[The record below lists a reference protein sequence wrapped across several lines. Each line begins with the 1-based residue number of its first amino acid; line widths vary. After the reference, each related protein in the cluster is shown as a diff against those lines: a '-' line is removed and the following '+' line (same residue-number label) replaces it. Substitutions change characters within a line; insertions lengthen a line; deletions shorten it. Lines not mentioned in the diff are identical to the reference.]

1 MLNLRG
7 SRTHEGLP
15 ISDASP
21 ISVSNKK
28 RWSTLMPWLIALV
41 VIAQLAFL
49 GRLGNAKNATFFHSW
64 PELFRKQHSSSGVKV
79 AGVRNSGIRGLGG
92 HRNSSVETCEEWL
105 EREDTLVYSRDFN
118 KDPIWILIS
127 GDKEDFKTCAVNC
140 SFRSNLSRKADAT
153 FKLPK
158 KSKAPR
164 VHRSMES
171 ASYYEEN
178 NITQARRWIVMTTSL
193 SSDVPV
199 GYFSWAEYDI
209 MAPVIPKSEKALAAA
224 FISNCMASNFRL
236 EALMELEKENIKI
249 DSYGRCHKNRD
260 GRVDKVEILKRYKF
274 SLAFENS
281 NEEDYV
287 TEKFF
292 QSLVAGSVP
301 VVIGAPNIEDFAPS
315 SDSYLHIKDLK
326 DVRSIAEQMKYL
338 AGNPDAYNR
347 LLRWKQEGPTD
358 TFKALVDMAAVH
370 SSCRLCIHIATTIWE
385 KEEKDSDAKKRP
397 LADQTLERRYIPEMS
412 MLDFSLGF
420 LSSYSEKSLKGFTE
434 GVRTPTLKGSGN
446 MTLKALEVAVLT
458 HFKFRKHVPIWKPE
472 RPESLRGGD
481 ELKVHRIYPLGLTQR
496 RALYT
501 FKFKGDADL
510 KNHIENKPCAKFEVI
525 FV

>member
-1 MLNLRG
+1 MPNLRG

-92 HRNSSVETCEEWL
+92 HPNSGVETCEEWL

-140 SFRSNLSRKADAT
+140 SFRSNWSRKADAT

-158 KSKAPR
+158 KSKTPS

-178 NITQARRWIVMTTSL
+178 NITQARRDGFEIVMTTSL

-260 GRVDKVEILKRYKF
+260 ERVDKVEILKRYKF

-292 QSLVAGSVP
+292 QSLVAGSIP

-347 LLRWKQEGPTD
+347 LLRWKHEGPTD

-385 KEEKDSDAKKRP
+385 KEEKDSDSKKRP
-397 LADQTLERRYIPEMS
+397 CKCNKGSETVYHLYVRERGRFEMDS
-412 MLDFSLGF
+412 IF
-420 LSSYSEKSLKGFTE
+420 L
-434 GVRTPTLKGSGN
+434 RSGN

-472 RPESLRGGD
+472 RPEILRGGD

-496 RALYT
+496 QALYT

-510 KNHIENKPCAKFEVI
+510 KNHTENNPCAKFEVI

>member
-49 GRLGNAKNATFFHSW
+49 GRLGSAKNATFFHSW
-64 PELFRKQHSSSGVKV
+64 PELFRKQHSASGVKV

-140 SFRSNLSRKADAT
+140 SFRSNWSRKADAT
-153 FKLPK
+153 FKLSK

-178 NITQARRWIVMTTSL
+178 NITQARRDGFEIVMTTSL

-397 LADQTLERRYIPEMS
+397 C
-412 MLDFSLGF
+412 
-420 LSSYSEKSLKGFTE
+420 KCK
-434 GVRTPTLKGSGN
+434 KGSE
-446 MTLKALEVAVLT
+446 TVYHLYV
-458 HFKFRKHVPIWKPE
+458 RE
-472 RPESLRGGD
+472 RGRFEMDSIFLR
-481 ELKVHRIYPLGLTQR
+481 
-496 RALYT
+496 
-501 FKFKGDADL
+501 
-510 KNHIENKPCAKFEVI
+510 
-525 FV
+525 

>member
-1 MLNLRG
+1 MPKLRG

-41 VIAQLAFL
+41 VIAQLTFL
-49 GRLGNAKNATFFHSW
+49 GRLGIAKNATYFHSW
-64 PELFRKQHSSSGVKV
+64 RELLRKQHSSSGVKV

-92 HRNSSVETCEEWL
+92 HRYSGLETCEEWL
-105 EREDTLVYSRDFN
+105 EREDTVVYSRDFN
-118 KDPIWILIS
+118 KDPIWIS
-127 GDKEDFKTCAVNC
+127 TSDVKEDVKTCAVNC
-140 SFRSNLSRKADAT
+140 SFRSKWIRKADAT
-153 FKLPK
+153 FKLHK
-158 KSKAPR
+158 KSKAPS

-171 ASYYEEN
+171 ASYYAEN
-178 NITQARRWIVMTTSL
+178 NITQARREGFDIVMTTSL

-224 FISNCMASNFRL
+224 FISNCIACNFRL
-236 EALMELEKENIKI
+236 EALLELEKENIKI
-249 DSYGRCHKNRD
+249 DSYGLCHRNRE
-260 GRVDKVEILKRYKF
+260 GGVDKVEILKRYKF

-315 SDSYLHIKDLK
+315 SDSYLQIKDLK

-358 TFKALVDMAAVH
+358 TFKALLDMAAVH
-370 SSCRLCIHIATTIWE
+370 SSCRLCIHIATAIWE

-397 LADQTLERRYIPEMS
+397 CKCNKGSETVYHLYVRERGRFEMDS
-412 MLDFSLGF
+412 IF
-420 LSSYSEKSLKGFTE
+420 L
-434 GVRTPTLKGSGN
+434 RSGN
-446 MTLKALEVAVLT
+446 MTLNTLEAAVHT

-481 ELKVHRIYPLGLTQR
+481 ELKVYRIYPLGLTQR
-496 RALYT
+496 QALYT
-501 FKFKGDADL
+501 FKFKGDADF
-510 KNHIENKPCAKFEVI
+510 KNHIENNPCAKFEVI

>member
-1 MLNLRG
+1 MPNLRG
-7 SRTHEGLP
+7 SRAHEGLP

-28 RWSTLMPWLIALV
+28 RWSTLMPWLIALA

-64 PELFRKQHSSSGVKV
+64 PELFRTQHSSSGVKV

-92 HRNSSVETCEEWL
+92 HRNSGVETCEEWL

-127 GDKEDFKTCAVNC
+127 GDKEDFKSCAVNC
-140 SFRSNLSRKADAT
+140 SFRSNWSRKADAT

-178 NITQARRWIVMTTSL
+178 NITQARRDGFEIVMTTSL

-260 GRVDKVEILKRYKF
+260 ERVDKVEILKRYKF

-287 TEKFF
+287 TEKFSNLLL
-292 QSLVAGSVP
+292 QGSVP

-397 LADQTLERRYIPEMS
+397 CKCNKGSETVYHLYVRERGRFEMDS
-412 MLDFSLGF
+412 IF
-420 LSSYSEKSLKGFTE
+420 L
-434 GVRTPTLKGSGN
+434 RSGN

-496 RALYT
+496 QALYT

-510 KNHIENKPCAKFEVI
+510 KNHIENNPCAKFEVI

>member
-1 MLNLRG
+1 MPKLRG

-41 VIAQLAFL
+41 VIAQLTFL
-49 GRLGNAKNATFFHSW
+49 GRLGIAKNATYFHSW
-64 PELFRKQHSSSGVKV
+64 RELLRKQHSSSGVKV

-92 HRNSSVETCEEWL
+92 HRYSGLETCEEWL
-105 EREDTLVYSRDFN
+105 EREDTVVYSRDFN
-118 KDPIWILIS
+118 KDPIWISTS
-127 GDKEDFKTCAVNC
+127 GVKEDVKTCAVNC
-140 SFRSNLSRKADAT
+140 SFRSKWIRKADAT
-153 FKLPK
+153 FKLHK
-158 KSKAPR
+158 KSKAPS

-171 ASYYEEN
+171 ASYYAEN
-178 NITQARRWIVMTTSL
+178 NITQARREGFDIVMTTSL

-224 FISNCMASNFRL
+224 FISNCIACNFRL
-236 EALMELEKENIKI
+236 EALLELEKENIKI
-249 DSYGRCHKNRD
+249 DSYGLCHRNRE
-260 GRVDKVEILKRYKF
+260 GGVDKVEILKRYKF

-358 TFKALVDMAAVH
+358 TFKALLDMAAVH
-370 SSCRLCIHIATTIWE
+370 SSCRLCIHIATAIWE

-397 LADQTLERRYIPEMS
+397 CKCNKGSETVYHLYVRERGRFEMDS
-412 MLDFSLGF
+412 IFF
-420 LSSYSEKSLKGFTE
+420 
-434 GVRTPTLKGSGN
+434 RSGN
-446 MTLKALEVAVLT
+446 MTLKALEAAVHT

-481 ELKVHRIYPLGLTQR
+481 ELKVYRIYPLGLTQR
-496 RALYT
+496 QALYT

-510 KNHIENKPCAKFEVI
+510 KNHIENNRCAKFEVI

>member
-1 MLNLRG
+1 MPNLRG

-28 RWSTLMPWLIALV
+28 RWSTLIPWLIVLV

-49 GRLGNAKNATFFHSW
+49 GRLGNSKNAMFFHSW

-79 AGVRNSGIRGLGG
+79 AGVRNSGIPGLGG
-92 HRNSSVETCEEWL
+92 HRNSGVETCEEWL

-140 SFRSNLSRKADAT
+140 SFRSNWSTKADAT

-158 KSKAPR
+158 KSKALS

-178 NITQARRWIVMTTSL
+178 NITQARRDGFEIVMTTSL

-236 EALMELEKENIKI
+236 EALVELEKENIKI

-397 LADQTLERRYIPEMS
+397 CKCNKGSETIYHLYVRERGRFEMDS
-412 MLDFSLGF
+412 IF
-420 LSSYSEKSLKGFTE
+420 L
-434 GVRTPTLKGSGN
+434 RSGN
-446 MTLKALEVAVLT
+446 MTLKALEVVVLT

-496 RALYT
+496 QALYT

-510 KNHIENKPCAKFEVI
+510 KNHIENNPCAKFEVI